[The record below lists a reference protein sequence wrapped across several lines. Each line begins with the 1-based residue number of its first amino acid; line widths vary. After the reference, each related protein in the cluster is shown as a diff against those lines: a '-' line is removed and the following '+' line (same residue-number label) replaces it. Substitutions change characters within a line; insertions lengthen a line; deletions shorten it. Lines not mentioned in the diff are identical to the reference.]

1 MPEPELKFGLDK
13 KTIAKIQQVF
23 EKYPQIEEVIIFG
36 SRAKGNYKTGSDVDL
51 ALKGSAL
58 NLKIINRI
66 NNELDDLLLPY
77 TFDLIDLS
85 SISNTE
91 LLEHIKR
98 VGKSF

>member
-1 MPEPELKFGLDK
+1 MTNED
-13 KTIAKIQQVF
+13 IRWQQRF
-23 EKYPQIEEVIIFG
+23 ANYCKAFSQIKQ
-36 SRAKGNYKTGSDVDL
+36 AVDL

-58 NLKIINRI
+58 NLKIINRL